1 MGRKRNPYLPL
12 YTRDIMS
19 SPRCRALSCQATGV
33 YLWLLCRLNEPP
45 QPGAFRLSDWEAHP
59 TWKRSLTQQC
69 LAEADKQRRLQY
81 FARYLAKNDLP
92 WDRKEVLDGLQELYR
107 MGIVV
112 VEGDM
117 LVQPRMYKDNGFE
130 LPDLDGDGDPEGTI
144 LDDRASGSMAS
155 KEDEE
160 FSENNGAEISTEK
173 GTRKGTEK
181 VQRKAP
187 VSHAGARLNN
197 EFEIENNINNSK
209 GNIGG
214 VGEIDPQSD
223 ETFWVFWDAYDYK
236 TGNRSAA
243 AEQWALLTEDERAA
257 AMEAIPA
264 YCDKHPVKKYR
275 KTPCDFLRERFW
287 ERVSGNI
294 PPKSKNAKFSPPTLE
309 EVQAYCTE
317 KQYTFDAVMFWNHY
331 EANGWVQ
338 GKGKPIKSWQACCN
352 TWQRRESNGEF
363 TNNNSGNNGRK
374 ATTNNQRG
382 AYQGAGRNQE
392 QEAAALREQTVRLIE
407 RNRAQRAAAQA
418 DGTDTGDDPF

>member
-59 TWKRSLTQQC
+59 NWKRSLTQQC
-69 LAEADKQRRLQY
+69 LAEPDKQRRLQY

-130 LPDLDGDGDPEGTI
+130 LPDLDNDGDPEGTI
-144 LDDRASGSMAS
+144 LEDAASGSMAV
-155 KEDEE
+155 KDDEE
-160 FSENNGAEISTEK
+160 FTENNGAENGTEK

-187 VSHAGARLNN
+187 VSHARASHA
-197 EFEIENNINNSK
+197 EIEIENINNSSK
-209 GNIGG
+209 GIKRG
-214 VGEIDPQSD
+214 VGDLP
-223 ETFWVFWDAYDYK
+223 
-236 TGNRSAA
+236 
-243 AEQWALLTEDERAA
+243 
-257 AMEAIPA
+257 P
-264 YCDKHPVKKYR
+264 DKKNADSVQK
-275 KTPCDFLRERFW
+275 
-287 ERVSGNI
+287 SGAK
-294 PPKSKNAKFSPPTLE
+294 PKNAKSSPPTLE
-309 EVQAYCTE
+309 EVQAYCQE

-363 TNNNSGNNGRK
+363 RNNNNGNNGRQ
-374 ATTNNQRG
+374 ATTTNQRG